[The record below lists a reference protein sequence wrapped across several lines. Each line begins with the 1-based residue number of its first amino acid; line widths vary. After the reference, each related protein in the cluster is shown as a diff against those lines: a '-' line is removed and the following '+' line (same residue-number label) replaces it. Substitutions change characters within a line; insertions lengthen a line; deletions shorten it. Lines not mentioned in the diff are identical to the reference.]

1 MVFFGDPRK
10 PPPIEAAQETGY
22 HGTLLMW
29 ARHAT
34 VAPRTAM
41 ERLETVFPKGRWH
54 PQALTHRLDVSS
66 LNFDTIL
73 RRFIDVSDDLEASK
87 DFISSNMDQVPSQLF
102 LRAITGAKLE
112 AQSTKD
118 KARWTA
124 LRETRRR
131 YIVAHDQVFFPLNI
145 EVQKAETRV
154 MTYLARREIENF
166 AHVWDEVEMSLHM
179 TTLLAARLTWDERC
193 RDILSGIREKVDNTV
208 GYMSSG
214 IERQLMSREFRKPGL
229 TAEVYTNATKMIT
242 EEMPDLY
249 EKVFPEVKFVNEAFY
264 MNSEEEVRTFVTK
277 EFCPRNDISV
287 DLLKERLRLYETSLA
302 SIQGVNYVNLRLVTR
317 TLLEM
322 LSTSEELQG
331 LDKWF
336 IDRRGDSWKFDT
348 YEPDEIPTMVR
359 IEQRMRDTGNAFK
372 DFAVQVLKGP
382 TYYTDAFNGKRHKA
396 SSVGDWFYDDDE
408 LMTPEPASYE
418 ERIEEFRKAY
428 IEQTQARMD
437 AESKLAEMVENTM
450 DAQDKAIKRLSEPS
464 KVIQF
469 GGNE

>member
-1 MVFFGDPRK
+1 
-10 PPPIEAAQETGY
+10 
-22 HGTLLMW
+22 
-29 ARHAT
+29 
-34 VAPRTAM
+34 
-41 ERLETVFPKGRWH
+41 
-54 PQALTHRLDVSS
+54 
-66 LNFDTIL
+66 
-73 RRFIDVSDDLEASK
+73 
-87 DFISSNMDQVPSQLF
+87 MDQVPSQLF

-112 AQSTKD
+112 AQSAKE
-118 KARWTA
+118 KARWMA

-166 AHVWDEVEMSLHM
+166 ARVWDEVEMSLHM

-264 MNSEEEVRTFVTK
+264 MNNAEEVRIFVTK

-382 TYYTDAFNGKRHKA
+382 TYYTDAFNGKRPKA

-408 LMTPEPASYE
+408 LMTPEPESYE

-437 AESKLAEMVENTM
+437 AESKLSEMIENTM